1 MKSVGLVMFS
11 FLWLVAGLNCSNSV
25 LAKNDI
31 KTNTPIIVKENFIDF
46 SEVRRLNKDVDLKE
60 FMILTTFDQTLNLY
74 SKLEDK
80 RFSRSASIPT
90 LFDDEFFIL
99 LQPQMK
105 KLKYGDIDVVRI
117 EENGS
122 ILNVYYKEITNDEY
136 SLNKQKNPILI
147 LRLKGNIPS
156 SVKLIPLNI

>member
-80 RFSRSASIPT
+80 RFSRSAPIPT

-156 SVKLIPLNI
+156 NVKLIPLNI